1 MNARLSRRLAAM
13 LTAMFIAIGALLVGL
28 SLRMQ
33 QAPQAPQVVEVGAE
47 LMAGAI
53 AFALLAALLVFN
65 LLTRRLTLLA
75 EAMEAFRESRFR
87 EPGRLDWARSDGD
100 EIDRLAQAFGDLA
113 ERITGQLDE
122 LQRHDAQRRELLAN
136 VSHDLRTPLTLMQG
150 YLETML
156 LRHGEMSRAEER
168 SCLEVATRHA
178 ERLATLVA
186 DLFELAKLDGPDAGG
201 ASEIFSLSEL
211 VQDLAQKF
219 AMHAAAGGVRIEAMV
234 CQDAALIQGRIGSV
248 ERALENLVD
257 NALRHTPPG
266 GRVSVGVECRLRRAR
281 VSVRDTGCGI
291 ARECLPHVFD
301 RYFRAARVE
310 GAEGATRMM
319 HAGLG
324 LAIAKRVVELHG
336 GSIRVESTL
345 GEGTVFLVELPLA
358 EHDLIRSNQEESC
371 RFASSSCCPA

>member
-13 LTAMFIAIGALLVGL
+13 LTAMFIAIGALLMGL

-33 QAPQAPQVVEVGAE
+33 AAPQMVEIGAE

-65 LLTRRLTLLA
+65 LLTRRLTLLG

-87 EPGRLDWARSDGD
+87 QPGRLDWARSDGD
-100 EIDRLAQAFGDLA
+100 EIDRLAHAFGDLA
-113 ERITGQLDE
+113 ERIASQLDE
-122 LQRHDAQRRELLAN
+122 LERHDAQRRQLLAN

-156 LRHGEMSRAEER
+156 LRHGEMSRPEER

-178 ERLATLVA
+178 ERLTRLVA
-186 DLFELAKLDGPDAGG
+186 DLFELAKLDGPDAGDV
-201 ASEIFSLSEL
+201 SETFSLSEL

-219 AMHAAAGGVRIEAMV
+219 AMHAADGGVRVEAMV
-234 CQDAALIQGRIGSV
+234 CEGPALVHGRIGFI
-248 ERALENLVD
+248 ERALENLLD
-257 NALRHTPPG
+257 NALRHTLRG
-266 GRVSVGVECRLRRAR
+266 GRVSLDVGCRSRSVQ

-291 ARECLPHVFD
+291 ASECLPHVFD
-301 RYFRAARVE
+301 RYFRAARIE
-310 GAEGATRMM
+310 GSEGATRTV

-345 GEGTVFLVELPLA
+345 GVGTVFLVELPLV
-358 EHDLIRSNQEESC
+358 EPDPVRNIQEESC
-371 RFASSSCCPA
+371 RSASSSCCPA